1 MQLRPAQHQI
11 VDLVQSTP
19 RCNVFVPMGFGKTSS
34 VLIALDELSLVEEV
48 FPVLVVAPL
57 RVANTTWPD
66 EIEKWPQ
73 LRHLKMSVVTGT
85 LTQRKAALKTRADI
99 YVINYENLV
108 WLDDYLGEDWPFVTV
123 VADECSKLKGF
134 RLRQGTKRAQA
145 LAKHIHR
152 HVKRYIGLSGTP
164 APNGIIN
171 LWPLQYFV
179 DAGETLG
186 RSYHAFTEIY
196 FRSERIGA
204 DPHAVRLIPHA
215 HSQDTIQQKIKPTTI
230 SLDPA
235 DWFDLK
241 EPIVNRIYVDLPKK
255 ARTLYNNMESEM
267 YVQLQNSD
275 VEAFNAASRTLKCLQ
290 IANGALYTDDTS
302 TTFEELHDAKIEAL
316 DSVIEEASGMPV
328 LVSYHFKSDLK
339 RLMKA
344 FPQGRALDK
353 DLQTI
358 RDWNAGKIPV
368 LFAHPASAGH
378 GLNLQDGGNI
388 IAFFGHWWNLEEYQQ
403 IIERIGPTRQAQ
415 SGHNRP
421 VFIHHIIARD
431 TVDELIMARRESKKA
446 VQDILLE
453 AMKRK
458 PAQ

>member
-1 MQLRPAQHQI
+1 MKLRPYQHQI
-11 VDLVQSTP
+11 ADFIKANP
-19 RCNVFVPMGFGKTSS
+19 RCNVFVPMGLGKTVST
-34 VLIALDELSLVEEV
+34 LTALDHLSLVENV

-57 RVANTTWPD
+57 RVATNTWPV
-66 EIEKWPQ
+66 EVEKWAH
-73 LRHLKMSVVTGT
+73 LRHLKMSVVTGAPA
-85 LTQRKAALKTRADI
+85 QRKAALKTKADI

-108 WLDDYLGEDWPFVTV
+108 WLDQHFGDDWPFVTV
-123 VADECSKLKGF
+123 VADESSKLKGF
-134 RLRQGTKRAQA
+134 RLRQGTKRARA

-152 HVKRYIGLSGTP
+152 HVKRYIGLTGTP
-164 APNGIIN
+164 SPNGIIN

-179 DAGETLG
+179 DGGSTLG
-186 RSYHAFTEIY
+186 RSFDSFTEIY
-196 FRSERIGA
+196 FRTERVGA
-204 DPHAVRLIPHA
+204 DPHAVRLVPYD

-230 SLDPA
+230 SLDPS

-241 EPIVNRIYVDLPKK
+241 DPIVNKIYVDLPLK
-255 ARTLYNNMESEM
+255 ARAVYDEMESDM
-267 YVQLQNSD
+267 FVQLQSAD

-290 IANGALYTDDTS
+290 IANGALYTDDTA
-302 TTFEELHDAKIEAL
+302 TTFEELHDGKIEAL
-316 DSVIEEASGMPV
+316 DGVIEEASGMPV
-328 LVSYHFKSDLK
+328 MCAYHFKSDLK
-339 RLMKA
+339 RLLKA

-353 DLQTI
+353 DPQTI

-415 SGHNRP
+415 SGYNRP
-421 VFIHHIIARD
+421 VFIHHLIARD
-431 TVDELIMARRESKKA
+431 TVDELVMERRDSKKA
-446 VQDILLE
+446 VQDILLD

-458 PAQ
+458 TP